1 MMTKKIIAMKN
12 YLRMRNEG
20 LKDFLREEDGVG
32 VVEVILILV
41 EKYFISYS
49 LQILQKEYICVCI
62 ISILSIIIS
71 VSIRR
76 ESYMFTYKELHLID
90 KGYFKVL
97 RYPIEDN
104 FIEIQSKNT
113 RDSWIIQKRNP
124 NVSDYPVILYHK
136 HPGQK
141 YYHKHWQCYNVS
153 QCIRSIKSHD
163 EYSMF
168 RKWNERLEPKRI
180 QRRIHRQ
187 QPQLQQGI

>member
-1 MMTKKIIAMKN
+1 MGGRWCRCCGSDPDPGGEVLYILFIIDSVERI
-12 YLRMRNEG
+12 YL
-20 LKDFLREEDGVG
+20 
-32 VVEVILILV
+32 
-41 EKYFISYS
+41 
-49 LQILQKEYICVCI
+49 CVCI

-97 RYPIEDN
+97 RYPVEDN

>member
-1 MMTKKIIAMKN
+1 MERLFSGRRWYGNCGN
-12 YLRMRNEG
+12 YFDYRGELPY
-20 LKDFLREEDGVG
+20 LLFFIDS
-32 VVEVILILV
+32 VERIYLISVYLFV
-41 EKYFISYS
+41 
-49 LQILQKEYICVCI
+49 
-62 ISILSIIIS
+62 ISILSINMS

-163 EYSMF
+163 EYSML
-168 RKWNERLEPKRI
+168 RKWNERLDSKQRM

>member
-1 MMTKKIIAMKN
+1 
-12 YLRMRNEG
+12 
-20 LKDFLREEDGVG
+20 
-32 VVEVILILV
+32 
-41 EKYFISYS
+41 
-49 LQILQKEYICVCI
+49 
-62 ISILSIIIS
+62 
-71 VSIRR
+71 
-76 ESYMFTYKELHLID
+76 MFTYKELHLID
-90 KGYFKVL
+90 KGYFKVH
-97 RYPIEDN
+97 RYPVEDN

-163 EYSMF
+163 EYSML